1 MEETGKDFGEA
12 EFNLKFITLA
22 KVFELELNEHAE
34 KVSEICKEAKEEERN
49 EKTMQKIATD
59 WKNSN
64 FTVHKYADKGYTI
77 GSPDVI
83 REQLETHIMIL
94 GGVAASKYSRSVKK
108 KVQQWEH
115 DLNLVFDVIDLW
127 MMVQRRWIYLEAIFR
142 SDDIKS
148 QLPEEA
154 KKFGKTDVNYC
165 KIMESVFKNSNV
177 LACCVTGEASNR
189 LEELRILQAELDKCE
204 KSLIQYLEG
213 KRMALPRFYFIPN
226 EDLLEILGTS
236 DAQAIQPHLQKL
248 YDNCEA
254 LTFGQGGKIISHMMS
269 EEGEDFE
276 FEIPVKPEN
285 NIEEWMF
292 RVEDEMKRTLHVHA
306 KKGVF
311 HYAKEERIDWI
322 KQQLGMIALVGSQI
336 WWSFAIEDVFDRIN
350 NKFEPKAMKQEL
362 AKENGELNDL
372 IGLVR

>member
-1 MEETGKDFGEA
+1 
-12 EFNLKFITLA
+12 
-22 KVFELELNEHAE
+22 
-34 KVSEICKEAKEEERN
+34 
-49 EKTMQKIATD
+49 
-59 WKNSN
+59 
-64 FTVHKYADKGYTI
+64 
-77 GSPDVI
+77 
-83 REQLETHIMIL
+83 
-94 GGVAASKYSRSVKK
+94 
-108 KVQQWEH
+108 
-115 DLNLVFDVIDLW
+115 
-127 MMVQRRWIYLEAIFR
+127 MV
-142 SDDIKS
+142 
-148 QLPEEA
+148 
-154 KKFGKTDVNYC
+154 
-165 KIMESVFKNSNV
+165 
-177 LACCVTGEASNR
+177 
-189 LEELRILQAELDKCE
+189 
-204 KSLIQYLEG
+204 
-213 KRMALPRFYFIPN
+213 
-226 EDLLEILGTS
+226 
-236 DAQAIQPHLQKL
+236 
-248 YDNCEA
+248 
-254 LTFGQGGKIISHMMS
+254 S